1 MDQKRSI
8 ETRLKGVGIL
18 RRTTRYL
25 LVTMLAVLASATA
38 LQAQNTVIKG
48 VVTDKGGAPIAGV
61 TVVAKGTTAGEVTS
75 SDGSYTLS
83 VPAGAEVLQFSFIGM
98 ETQEVAIGSRTE
110 INVTM
115 APGSLGID
123 EVAAPG
129 LGINISRRPNA
140 TSPRRW
146 LP

>member
-61 TVVAKGTTAGEVTS
+61 TVVAKVWRAMWIVGLNDRPACLATCRNDMFSVLWVPLSGK
-75 SDGSYTLS
+75 TLS
-83 VPAGAEVLQFSFIGM
+83 PARCM
-98 ETQEVAIGSRTE
+98 
-110 INVTM
+110 
-115 APGSLGID
+115 SL
-123 EVAAPG
+123 
-129 LGINISRRPNA
+129 
-140 TSPRRW
+140 
-146 LP
+146 

>member
-61 TVVAKGTTAGEVTS
+61 TVVAKG
-75 SDGSYTLS
+75 
-83 VPAGAEVLQFSFIGM
+83 
-98 ETQEVAIGSRTE
+98 
-110 INVTM
+110 
-115 APGSLGID
+115 
-123 EVAAPG
+123 
-129 LGINISRRPNA
+129 RPQA
-140 TSPRRW
+140 K
-146 LP
+146 

>member
-1 MDQKRSI
+1 M
-8 ETRLKGVGIL
+8 
-18 RRTTRYL
+18 
-25 LVTMLAVLASATA
+25 
-38 LQAQNTVIKG
+38 
-48 VVTDKGGAPIAGV
+48 

-123 EVAAPG
+123 EVVVVGYGTLAK
-129 LGINISRRPNA
+129 RDY
-140 TSPRRW
+140 PRRW